1 MFHLHLVIPSAAR
14 FRLALFVAGMAA
26 LLMSPIPAFGQQA
39 TGELRGRVVDPQ
51 GAVMPGVTIVARD
64 ADSGLFRET
73 VTNAEGTFFFS
84 GIRPGRYEVTA
95 ELAGFKKLTRPD
107 VRVEVGKTASV
118 DLRLEVGGI
127 EQQVTVTGEAPL
139 VDTSSKEVGGNITN
153 RELVELP
160 SINRNFVGFVGL
172 LPGIVPSI
180 SNESFGSDAIT
191 ANAGDPRYNNYM
203 LDGANNN
210 DDVIGQRAG
219 TQARTPIESIQ
230 EFQVLTGQFDAEFGR
245 TTGAV
250 INAVTKQGTNRFRGS
265 GFAFFQDAAL
275 TTRDYFAE
283 KADLEKPDTKQQ
295 QFGGTIGGP
304 VVRDKAHFFV
314 SVERVLIDDG
324 VTVNIPARP
333 EFNTTTTE
341 KTRVWN
347 TVVRFDHQLNAANT
361 WAVRWLREDS
371 PQFNQVI
378 GNVTLDAAREE
389 FDVDQTVVGTLS
401 SVLGS
406 SPVNTFRVA
415 WTREDVAF
423 ANPCYNNNGQ
433 NQAACPPTLDFQTF
447 THGTSDV
454 AQGRLNDAFQVEDTF
469 AWFIPGHRGDH
480 DVKFGVQYQYSDQT
494 FTNQGISNGLFSFAT
509 DLPFDPA
516 NPATYPE
523 RFSVRVPGP
532 LEFYQ
537 KGHYV
542 SAFAQDKWRMNDRLT
557 LSLGARYDVDI
568 LPVPTE
574 PNPFF
579 DFSDSPVDT
588 NNIAP
593 RIGFAYDLGGAGTT
607 VIRGGYGL
615 FYNSVS
621 LGTLSGIISDGPLS
635 DSFTVSFPVNGVDPG
650 PSNGQFPTNPFL
662 VNGPVVN
669 RELLE
674 QMFQPGSTV
683 PNGGS
688 FSIDNPDRT
697 TPYAHQVSFG
707 VERQVRGNMSAS
719 AEYIHVANR
728 DAFINLD
735 LNPGLRTSPART
747 SPYVRIS
754 DEFPAGVFT
763 LVNEGESD
771 YDALQL
777 SFEKRFS
784 NNWSSRVSYTLS
796 RGRGNFDGNGIGT
809 SPFQLLD
816 DLRLDLN
823 KGPLDADRPHN
834 LVWSGTALI
843 PRTGGLTFSWVARAM
858 SGTPFTLTD
867 STTDPDRN
875 GSFSEPLEAGTY
887 NGQGED
893 AYEVDFESERNG
905 ARGPGFF
912 QLDIR
917 AGYRIAVADGMT
929 LDAFG
934 EIFNLTNRANFA
946 NPSGDRR
953 QSNFLLLTDLR
964 EGALPRTGQ
973 FGLRFA
979 F

>member
-1 MFHLHLVIPSAAR
+1 MNWFESSRHSALTSLTTV
-14 FRLALFVAGMAA
+14 LAC
-26 LLMSPIPAFGQQA
+26 LLLLLPATTLAQQG

-51 GAVMPGVTIVARD
+51 GAVMPGVTIIARD
-64 ADSGLFRET
+64 SDSGLFRET
-73 VTNAEGTFFFS
+73 VTNAEGTFLFS

-95 ELAGFKKLTRPD
+95 ELAGFKKLTQPD
-107 VRVEVGKTASV
+107 VRVEVGKTAAV
-118 DLRLEVGGI
+118 DLTLEVGGV
-127 EQQVTVTGEAPL
+127 EQEVTVRADATL
-139 VDTSSKEVGGNITN
+139 VDMTSKEVGGNITN

-265 GFAFFQDAAL
+265 AFSFFQDAAL

-283 KADLEKPDTKQQ
+283 KENLDKPDTKQQ

-304 VVRDKAHFFV
+304 VIRDKAHFFA
-314 SVERVLIDDG
+314 SLERVLIDDG
-324 VTVNIPARP
+324 VTVNIPTRP
-333 EFNTTTTE
+333 EFNATTTE
-341 KTRVWN
+341 QTRVWN
-347 TVVRFDHQLNAANT
+347 TVVRFDHQLNASNT
-361 WAVRWLREDS
+361 WAVRWLREES
-371 PQFNQVI
+371 PQYNQVI
-378 GNVTLDAAREE
+378 GDVTLDAAREE

-406 SPVNTFRVA
+406 SKVNTVRLA

-423 ANPCYNNNGQ
+423 ANPCFNGNGQ
-433 NQAACPPTLDFQTF
+433 NQAACSPTLSFQNF
-447 THGTSDV
+447 THGTSNV
-454 AQGRLNDAFQVEDTF
+454 AQARLNDAFQLEDTF
-469 AWFIPGHRGDH
+469 AWFIPGRRGDH

-494 FTNQGISNGLFSFAT
+494 FSDQGSGNGVFSFAT
-509 DLPFDPA
+509 DLPFDAA

-523 RFSVRVPGP
+523 RFTVRVPGP

-542 SAFAQDKWRMNDRLT
+542 SAFAQDKWRMNDRFT

-579 DFSDSPVDT
+579 DFSDSPVDA
-588 NNIAP
+588 NNLAP
-593 RIGFAYDLGGAGTT
+593 RLGFAYDLGGTGTT

-635 DSFTVSFPVNGVDPG
+635 DSFTVNFPLDGVDPG
-650 PSNGQFPTNPFL
+650 PSDGQFPTDPFL
-662 VNGPVVN
+662 INGPVVN
-669 RELLE
+669 RELLA
-674 QMFQPGSTV
+674 QLYPSGATV

-688 FSIDNPDRT
+688 FSIDNPDRV
-697 TPYAHQVSFG
+697 TPYSHQVSLG
-707 VERQVRGNMSAS
+707 VERQLRGNMSAS

-728 DAFINLD
+728 DFFITRD
-735 LNPGLRTSPART
+735 LNPGLRTSTSRT
-747 SPYVRIS
+747 APYVRIS

-763 LVNEGESD
+763 LVNEGETD

-777 SFEKRFS
+777 ALERRFS

-823 KGPLDADRPHN
+823 DGPLDGDRTHN
-834 LVWSGTALI
+834 LVVSGSALV
-843 PRTGGLTFSWVARAM
+843 PRTGGLTLSWVARAL
-858 SGTPFTLTD
+858 SGSTFTLVD
-867 STTDPDRN
+867 SSTDPDRN
-875 GSFSEPLEAGTY
+875 GTFAEPLEAGAY
-887 NGQGED
+887 SGVGED
-893 AYEVDFESERNG
+893 AYTVEFDSERNG

-917 AGYRIAVADGMT
+917 AGYRFSVRDGMT
-929 LDAFG
+929 IDAFG
-934 EIFNLTNRANFA
+934 EVFNLTNRANFS
-946 NPSGDRR
+946 NPTGDRR
-953 QSNFLLLTDLR
+953 SDEFLVLTNLR
-964 EGALPRTGQ
+964 DGALPRTAQ
-973 FGLRFA
+973 FGFRFA